1 MHHDLMPMAHAAM
14 SGHGSLIL
22 TLFLGGL
29 AAAPTH
35 CVGMCGPFIVSQTAM
50 LLDDKPLPK
59 LSEWSRLQGA
69 ALLPYHAGRMT
80 TYAILGALAASLSAQ
95 LRSFSWFSELSAGLL
110 VLAGV
115 MYLASAFPVLRTFFP
130 SFGGVVPERVH
141 ALLRK
146 LFARPQG
153 WNGYVLGLALGL
165 MHK

>member
-1 MHHDLMPMAHAAM
+1 MHHDVMPLAHAAM
-14 SGHGSLIL
+14 MGQGTLIL

-35 CVGMCGPFIVSQTAM
+35 CVGMCGPFVLSQTTM

-80 TYAILGALAASLSAQ
+80 TYAVLGVLAASLSSQ
-95 LRSFSWFSELSAGLL
+95 LRSFPWFAELSAGLL

-115 MYLASAFPVLRTFFP
+115 MYL
-130 SFGGVVPERVH
+130 
-141 ALLRK
+141 
-146 LFARPQG
+146 
-153 WNGYVLGLALGL
+153 
-165 MHK
+165 